1 MLRSRLPKDPDAP
14 VSDLERLGRRIM
26 RVVAPL
32 VGVGAIAWIVYV
44 EHLSSPPGTAD
55 PEDATQVALGE
66 RVYARHCADC
76 HGADL
81 RGGPSRVALNAG
93 SPAAARSDESLLA
106 IVKQGAGPLGADGK
120 TPMPAFNLAL
130 TDAQMLNA
138 LAYVK
143 NRWRSAG
150 E

>member
-1 MLRSRLPKDPDAP
+1 MLRSRLPKDPNAP

-66 RVYARHCADC
+66 RVYARHCAEC
-76 HGADL
+76 HGAGL
-81 RGGPSRVALNAG
+81 EGGTAG
-93 SPAAARSDESLLA
+93 ASLGVGSAAVTKSDAALLA
-106 IVKQGAGPLGADGK
+106 VVKQGAGAAGADGR
-120 TPMPAFNLAL
+120 PAMPAFNRGL

-143 NRWRSAG
+143 SLWRRAAD
-150 E
+150 

>member
-1 MLRSRLPKDPDAP
+1 MFRSRLPKDPDAP

-55 PEDATQVALGE
+55 PDDATQVALGE

-81 RGGPSRVALNAG
+81 GGGTSGVPLRAA
-93 SPAAARSDESLLA
+93 SPAAAKSDESLLA
-106 IVKQGAGPLGADGK
+106 IVKQGAGPPGADGK